1 MQTTKTNTKVNVMKR
16 VIMMVAVALLAITT
30 VNAQS
35 HKFFWFGAKAGLTS
49 TAANVEMDSESLQG
63 VFDGAMG
70 YNAGLMFRFNLPISI
85 FSLHLQPEIMYN
97 WQQGDLKNEAGE
109 VEIKDVALNELS
121 LPVMAGVGMDLG
133 LFNARVQAGPIVKFN
148 SNATLNSENAAAINW
163 QDVSYT
169 WAAGLGIDLF
179 NFIMVDFR
187 YLGGWKEGMEPTNFG
202 EIFNFD
208 NVNQE
213 TSTWNISLGVMF

>member
-1 MQTTKTNTKVNVMKR
+1 MKKFLLA
-16 VIMMVAVALLAITT
+16 VAVMIMGVAT

-35 HKFFWFGAKAGLTS
+35 HKWFWFGPKAGLTS
-49 TAANVEMDSESLQG
+49 TATNVTMDGESLQG
-63 VFDGAMG
+63 VLDGAAG

-85 FSLHLQPEIMYN
+85 FSLHLQPELMYN
-97 WQQGDLKNEAGE
+97 WQKGDFTDKEGVKFE
-109 VEIKDVALNELS
+109 DVALNSFNIPIL
-121 LPVMAGVGMDLG
+121 AGLGMDLG
-133 LFNARVQAGPIVKFN
+133 LFNARVQAGPVVKFN
-148 SNATLNSENAAAINW
+148 SDVTIENSSSAPINW
-163 QDVSYT
+163 QDVTYT
-169 WAAGLGIDLF
+169 WAAGIGIDLF